1 MAEYT
6 PEEVTAILDA
16 STDRNELQAAAV
28 DLALSDDPRDL
39 EKLGQYLRRQD
50 FLGRL
55 DNLSE
60 PTTKTLHLSRVLEP
74 LVTRPSA
81 DTADLSL
88 ALSRD
93 EAFMADPDRLIYL
106 LRALAAVRPMSEEA
120 AELFRHSNTLGYSSI
135 NAPLLGANASPRAL
149 SLFESMVARREEPIE
164 RRCDW
169 LHMAVLHNRTQLS
182 ILQMCERL
190 LAQNLEP
197 EIHVGVIESVFD
209 YQPRLWFGL
218 HAPRPPA
225 WRSATPEVLR
235 FVLEWGVK
243 VKSRPNLPERLT
255 TAITNTV
262 STVRALLARRP

>member
-6 PEEVTAILDA
+6 REEIIAILDS
-16 STDRNELQAAAV
+16 STDRNELLLASV

-39 EKLGQYLRRQD
+39 ELLGQYLRRPD

-55 DNLSE
+55 DNLTDPS
-60 PTTKTLHLSRVLEP
+60 TKTLHLARVFEP
-74 LVTRPSA
+74 LIARPSL

-88 ALSRD
+88 TLSRD
-93 EAFMADPDRLIYL
+93 EAFMAEPDRLIYL

-149 SLFESMVARREEPIE
+149 ALFESMVARKEEPVA

-169 LHMAVLHNRTQLS
+169 LHMAVLPNRTQLA

-190 LAQNLEP
+190 LALDIEP
-197 EIHVGVIESVFD
+197 DVQVGVIESVFD
-209 YQPRLWFGL
+209 YQPRQWFGL

-225 WRSATPEVLR
+225 WRSAPPEVLR
-235 FVLEWGVK
+235 FVMEWGVK
-243 VKSRPNLPERLT
+243 VRTRPNLPERVMA
-255 TAITNTV
+255 AIV
-262 STVRALLARRP
+262 STLTAVRALVARRP